1 LTLHRLAAA
10 PVEEPVPFATDP
22 EASVEWDDM
31 YVSPEKS
38 ARVKDS
44 AHRKPVQEYVPEIR
58 RQNIFV
64 ETPKDLVPAENLRE
78 LILNLAQT
86 TPRDLQNVLQSL
98 DPEEIE
104 GGPALYEWLMKLND
118 GTVNQQDSEVHLQ
131 ALERQG
137 SAWRQRLQGKTHII
151 APAYKRLD
159 LSHIQ
164 PKMSGADAVDLFLQG
179 TGIGRS
185 VRWPLYRTG
194 IWINIRPASLTYLA
208 EIDRSLSFERAQLGM
223 DTSGLINSNDSLI
236 FDEKLTDAALRLVTW
251 TNVDVASPMDLK
263 AIIATQDIPSLIMAM
278 AAATLRTGSAPTSP
292 APKTAVVTTTPSTPT
307 CVVCLVDSARFTA
320 KQLEFMDEVDGE
332 KHTVAQVREYQAE
345 FDKYEE
351 GQFEYKG
358 ASSNSGWV
366 ALTMCS
372 PWGMPGSAKSTW
384 Q

>member
-307 CVVCLVDSARFTA
+307 CVVCPGWTVRASRRSSWSSWTKWTVRNTPLRRCGNTRRSSTSTKKVSSSTRAR
-320 KQLEFMDEVDGE
+320 LRIRG
-332 KHTVAQVREYQAE
+332 
-345 FDKYEE
+345 
-351 GQFEYKG
+351 G
-358 ASSNSGWV
+358 
-366 ALTMCS
+366 
-372 PWGMPGSAKSTW
+372 
-384 Q
+384 